1 MNLHTLLQSFRI
13 FAIAFLFCGL
23 AGCTLAPQY
32 VRPDA
37 PIPNTYGSSD
47 TGKEEELAAWKIFF
61 QDKTMQ
67 RLISSALENNRD
79 LRVALLNV
87 ERARAQ
93 YRIQRADLLPTI
105 NATAN
110 SSSELLPAD
119 FSRTGEAEVEHQ
131 YTAGLGFSSYEL
143 DLFGRIRSLIEQ
155 ALESFY
161 SLEEES
167 KAAQITLIA
176 ETAAM
181 YLQLVADRESH
192 DLAVATAENR
202 QQELDLIITRFRRG
216 LASDLEVSQ
225 AETLLHE
232 AKVKVAS
239 SATKIEQ
246 DSNALALLMGTPLP
260 SDIPE
265 IRKLADISPL
275 PDVPAG
281 LPSSLLE
288 RRPDILAAEHTLK
301 GANANIGAA
310 RANFFPRISLTGSFG
325 KMSSEFD
332 SLWDTASKTWSFLPQ
347 ISLPIFD
354 MGKNLA
360 QLNVS
365 KAERELAVTRY
376 EKSIQ
381 TAFKEVSDAL
391 AQRRHIGAQL
401 SSQESMVASSARS
414 YSYAA
419 TRYKTGISHFVDVLD
434 AQRSL
439 FAAQNDLISVHLLR
453 ETNALNLYKALG
465 GGWDEHN

>member
-1 MNLHTLLQSFRI
+1 MSLHTLLHSFRT

-37 PIPNTYGSSD
+37 PIPATYGSSD
-47 TGKEEELAAWKIFF
+47 TGKEEDLAAWKIFF

-67 RLISSALENNRD
+67 RLIRMALENNRD

-93 YRIQRADLLPTI
+93 YRIQRADLLPAI
-105 NATAN
+105 NATAG

-143 DLFGRIRSLIEQ
+143 DLFGRIRSLSEQ
-155 ALESFY
+155 ALEAFY
-161 SLEEES
+161 SLEAES
-167 KAAQITLIA
+167 KAAKITLIA
-176 ETAAM
+176 ETVAM

-192 DLAVATAENR
+192 DLAVATAKNR
-202 QQELDLIITRFRRG
+202 QQELDLMMTRFRHG
-216 LASDLEVSQ
+216 LASNLEVSQ

-232 AKVKVAS
+232 ARVNVAS

-246 DSNALALLMGTPLP
+246 DSNALVLLMGTPLP
-260 SDIPE
+260 TDIPE
-265 IRKLADISPL
+265 VRKLADINPL

-288 RRPDILAAEHTLK
+288 RRPDIIAAEHALK

-310 RANFFPRISLTGSFG
+310 RANFFPRISLTGSLG
-325 KMSSEFD
+325 NMSKDFD
-332 SLWDTASKTWSFLPQ
+332 SLWDAASGTWSFLPQ
-347 ISLPIFD
+347 LSLPIFD
-354 MGKNLA
+354 MGRNFA
-360 QLNVS
+360 QLKVS
-365 KAERELAVTRY
+365 KTERELAVTRY

-381 TAFKEVSDAL
+381 TAFREVSDAL

-401 SSQESMVASSARS
+401 ASQKSRVVSSARS
-414 YSYAA
+414 YRYAA

-439 FAAQNDLISVHLLR
+439 FAAQYELISVHLLR

-465 GGWDEHN
+465 GGWNEGK

>member
-143 DLFGRIRSLIEQ
+143 DLFGRIRSLSEQ

-239 SATKIEQ
+239 SATKL
-246 DSNALALLMGTPLP
+246 NKTATLLLFLW
-260 SDIPE
+260 E
-265 IRKLADISPL
+265 RLSP
-275 PDVPAG
+275 
-281 LPSSLLE
+281 
-288 RRPDILAAEHTLK
+288 
-301 GANANIGAA
+301 
-310 RANFFPRISLTGSFG
+310 
-325 KMSSEFD
+325 
-332 SLWDTASKTWSFLPQ
+332 
-347 ISLPIFD
+347 PIFP
-354 MGKNLA
+354 
-360 QLNVS
+360 
-365 KAERELAVTRY
+365 
-376 EKSIQ
+376 KSVNWRI
-381 TAFKEVSDAL
+381 
-391 AQRRHIGAQL
+391 
-401 SSQESMVASSARS
+401 
-414 YSYAA
+414 
-419 TRYKTGISHFVDVLD
+419 
-434 AQRSL
+434 
-439 FAAQNDLISVHLLR
+439 
-453 ETNALNLYKALG
+453 
-465 GGWDEHN
+465 

>member
-1 MNLHTLLQSFRI
+1 MSLHTFFRI
-13 FAIAFLFCGL
+13 FAAIFLFCGL
-23 AGCTLAPQY
+23 AGCNLAPKY

-37 PIPNTYGSSD
+37 PIPHTYGHGD
-47 TGKEEELAAWKIFF
+47 TDHEEELADWKVFF
-61 QDKTMQ
+61 QDKTMH
-67 RLISSALENNRD
+67 RLICMALENNRD
-79 LRVALLNV
+79 LRIALLNV

-105 NATAN
+105 NATAG

-119 FSRTGEAEVEHQ
+119 FSRSREADVEHQ

-143 DLFGRIRSLIEQ
+143 DLFGRIRNLSEQ
-155 ALESFY
+155 ALEAFY

-202 QQELDLIITRFRRG
+202 EQELDLIRTRFRRG
-216 LASDLEVSQ
+216 IASDLEVSQ
-225 AETLLHE
+225 AETLLQE
-232 AKVKVAS
+232 AKVRVAS

-246 DSNALALLMGTPLP
+246 DSNALVLLMGTPLP
-260 SDIPE
+260 TDIPE
-265 IRKLADISPL
+265 VRKLADISPL

-288 RRPDILAAEHTLK
+288 RRPDILAAEHALK
-301 GANANIGAA
+301 GANASIGAA
-310 RANFFPRISLTGSFG
+310 RAKFFPRISLTGSLG
-325 KMSSEFD
+325 KMSEDFD
-332 SLWDTASKTWSFLPQ
+332 SLWDAASGTWSFLPQ

-354 MGKNLA
+354 MGRNLA

-365 KAERELAVTRY
+365 KTERELAVTRY

-401 SSQESMVASSARS
+401 ASQKSMVASSARS
-414 YSYAA
+414 YSHAA
-419 TRYKTGISHFVDVLD
+419 MRYKTGLSPFINVLD
-434 AQRSL
+434 TQRSL
-439 FAAQNDLISVHLLR
+439 FAAQNNLISTYLLR
-453 ETNALNLYKALG
+453 EANALSLYKALG
-465 GGWDEHN
+465 GGWHE